1 MPGEFDM
8 DAAVGAVADGLG
20 FSPEGDGDDAAIVAD
35 SNPAGTA
42 EPAPAPAPAALA
54 VGSNTP
60 AAPAS
65 EPAAA
70 PAPDPLAEPPKTWR
84 KEAAAVW
91 AALPAEA
98 KAEIAKREED
108 IFRGIES
115 YRTDAT
121 FGKSVQ
127 TTLAPYMPVLKQY
140 NIDPVEQISGLM
152 KAHHTLA
159 LGTPE
164 EKVQLFRQLV
174 SDYGI
179 NLEQVAAE
187 PAFVDPTVQHLQK
200 ELQGVK
206 STLSETQKREH
217 DRQVAEY
224 TQAVEKFA
232 SDPKNVHFEA
242 VANDMVTLMQSKV
255 CATLE
260 QAYEKAVWTNPV
272 TRAKEIERIQT
283 EAQAKREAEAAER
296 VKKARDASGA
306 NVRASVKSGS
316 AAAPLGTI
324 DDTLQETLAAIKA
337 RG

>member
-1 MPGEFDM
+1 MPGEFDI
-8 DAAVGAVADGLG
+8 DAAVGDIAEGLG
-20 FSPEGDGDDAAIVAD
+20 FASEGGGDDSANLD
-35 SNPAGTA
+35 GGDPAGNA
-42 EPAPAPAPAALA
+42 EPAAAPAAPAQA
-54 VGSNTP
+54 VSGDGTP
-60 AAPAS
+60 APAS
-65 EPAAA
+65 EPA
-70 PAPDPLAEPPKTWR
+70 PATPADPLAEPPKTWR

-127 TTLAPYMPVLKQY
+127 STLAPYMPVLKQY

-164 EKVQLFRQLV
+164 EKVQLFQQLAN
-174 SDYGI
+174 DYGI
-179 NLEQVAAE
+179 NLEQVTASA
-187 PAFVDPTVQHLQK
+187 PFVDPAVQHLQK

-206 STLSETQKREH
+206 SLLSDRQKQEH
-217 DRQVAEY
+217 DAQVREY
-224 TQAVEKFA
+224 TKTVEAFA
-232 SDPKNVHFEA
+232 ADPKNIHFEA
-242 VANDMVTLMQSKV
+242 VANDMATLMQTRV

-260 QAYEKAVWTNPV
+260 QAYEKAVWANPA

-283 EAQAKREAEAAER
+283 EAQTKREAEAAER
-296 VKKARDASGA
+296 VKKAREASGA
-306 NVRASVKSGS
+306 NVRAKAKSGS

-324 DDTLQETLAAIKA
+324 DDTLKEALAEIKS

>member
-1 MPGEFDM
+1 MPGEFDF
-8 DAAVGAVADGLG
+8 DSAVGDIADSLG
-20 FSPEGDGDDAAIVAD
+20 FTDSGDASAV
-35 SNPAGTA
+35 PATDPSLSDTDTPVIPDTTAVVSDNGTT
-42 EPAPAPAPAALA
+42 PAAPAPAA
-54 VGSNTP
+54 G
-60 AAPAS
+60 APVV
-65 EPAAA
+65 
-70 PAPDPLAEPPKTWR
+70 PDPLSEPPKTWR

-91 AALPAEA
+91 AGLPAEA
-98 KAEIAKREED
+98 RQEIAKREED

-127 TTLAPYMPVLKQY
+127 STLAPYMPVLKQY

-164 EKVQLFRQLV
+164 EKVQLFQQLAT
-174 SDYGI
+174 DYGI
-179 NLEQVAAE
+179 DLDQVTAAAPFID
-187 PAFVDPTVQHLQK
+187 PAVQHLQK
-200 ELQGVK
+200 ELKGVQ
-206 STLSETQKREH
+206 SVLSETQKREY

-224 TQAVEKFA
+224 TQTVEKFA

-242 VANDMVTLMQSKV
+242 VANDMAALMQSKV
-255 CATLE
+255 CGTLE
-260 QAYEKAVWTNPV
+260 QAYEKAVWANPV

-283 EAQAKREAEAAER
+283 DAQAKREAEAAER
-296 VKKARDASGA
+296 VKKARESAGA
-306 NVRASVKSGS
+306 NVRAREKGGS